1 MLKIGW
7 ASRDV
12 STNDPV
18 GIGGQKYER
27 ISKGSYDPT
36 TITVLLMENEG
47 EQVIFISG
55 DFTSI
60 NKELL
65 SEVRRAVMEKTPEV
79 DVKKI
84 ILNATHT
91 HTAPL
96 YQSETVYGKAPHDR
110 VRIDPPEKYRR
121 FLVVNIADAVAEAY
135 ETRAEGAFTYGY
147 GTATVA
153 CHRRS
158 LYFNDQSAKNK
169 LTTYA
174 VNGHGVMYGKTDL
187 PDFSGF
193 EGAIDSNVYLLYTFD
208 RNKKLTGA
216 VVNVPCPSQCT
227 GHQSFT
233 SADYW
238 HETRELIRAK
248 HGNIYILPQCAA
260 AGDLSPRP
268 LYGYKALDRKN
279 RLKFIGDEKVK
290 DFNEPF
296 MYYTRR
302 IIAENIAHA
311 FDECLEWAS
320 RELITDAPLVHRA
333 EIFSLDAWRVTK
345 EEYDFAKENYAAF
358 CAIPFKHTDHPE
370 EDFFE
375 NTSLSGNLKR
385 CENVIRRYEEG
396 TKFIDAEIHVVKLGE
411 IAFVSCPF
419 ELFLDYQHRLQ
430 GRSSFTQTFVVQLT
444 GSETDSVGA
453 MGYLATQRAAEN
465 KGYSAIMYSCKVSPE
480 GGQKLIEN
488 CLNILEEIK

>member
-36 TITVLLMENEG
+36 TVTVLIMDDG
-47 EQVIFISG
+47 KDQVIFISG

-60 NKELL
+60 TDELL
-65 SEVRRAVMEKTPEV
+65 REVRAAVGEKVSAV

-84 ILNATHT
+84 IFNGTHT
-91 HTAPL
+91 HTAPR
-96 YQSETVYGKAPHDR
+96 YQSKSVYDKAPHDL

-121 FLVVNIADAVAEAY
+121 FLVENIADAVKEAY
-135 ETRAEGAFTYGY
+135 ENRAEGSFSYGY
-147 GTATVA
+147 GTASVA
-153 CHRRS
+153 FHRRS
-158 LYFNDQSAKNK
+158 VYFNDQSANNE

-174 VNGHGVMYGKTDL
+174 VNGHGVMYGKTNKS
-187 PDFSGF
+187 DFSGF
-193 EGAIDSNVYLLYTFD
+193 EGAIDTNVYLLYTFD
-208 RNKKLTGA
+208 SRGKLTGA
-216 VVNVPCPSQCT
+216 IVNVPCPSQCT
-227 GHQSFT
+227 GYQSFT

-260 AGDLSPRP
+260 SGDLSSRP
-268 LYGYKALDRKN
+268 LYGYEALDRKS
-279 RLKFIGDEKVK
+279 RLKYADDPKAK
-290 DFNEPF
+290 DFKEPF

-320 RELITDAPLVHRA
+320 NEKITDASIEHRA
-333 EIFSLDAWRVTK
+333 EILALDAWRVTE
-345 EEYDFAKENYAAF
+345 EEYELARRQYADFSEIPIKETDNPYA
-358 CAIPFKHTDHPE
+358 
-370 EDFFE
+370 DFVT
-375 NTSLSGNLKR
+375 NTELSGQLSR
-385 CENVIRRYEEG
+385 CEKVISRYEE
-396 TKFIDAEIHVVKLGE
+396 DADFVDTEVHVLKIGE

-419 ELFLDYQHRLQ
+419 ELFLDYQHRIQ
-430 GRSSFTQTFVVQLT
+430 GRSPFVQTFIVELA
-444 GSETDSVGA
+444 GSETKA
-453 MGYLATQRAAEN
+453 MGYLATKRAAEN
-465 KGYSAIMYSCKVSPE
+465 KGYSAIMYSCRVSPD
-480 GGQKLIEN
+480 GGQKLVEK
-488 CLNILEEIK
+488 CLEYLKEIK